1 MPLAFSVC
9 GKFKS
14 CVAIDGNFS
23 VPLAKNTV
31 ESIAQ
36 KRGKLSITKNRS
48 YSLRRVFVHR
58 FFEIVEQ
65 GK

>member
-23 VPLAKNTV
+23 VPLAKNMV

-36 KRGKLSITKNRS
+36 KREKLSITKIDHIHAGEFLYTAFS
-48 YSLRRVFVHR
+48 KS
-58 FFEIVEQ
+58 
-65 GK
+65 

>member
-23 VPLAKNTV
+23 VPLAKNMV

-36 KRGKLSITKNRS
+36 KREKLSITKIDHIHAGEF
-48 YSLRRVFVHR
+48 L
-58 FFEIVEQ
+58 
-65 GK
+65 